1 MEPSVPDWGNFVA
14 TLMAAIAALAS
25 AVAAWKTWQTTKQL
39 TKIEKHRSIAELYD
53 QADKLICQIVTIP
66 GDSDSLRR
74 NYLVLNQLLKRS
86 RPLVSK
92 RLFGIIK
99 GVRDKAEHYTEL
111 DRQRRS
117 GCYDAQQLV
126 SPHDALRDEI
136 IGLRPRL
143 EAAYI
148 EAVSG

>member
-74 NYLVLNQLLKRS
+74 NYLS
-86 RPLVSK
+86 
-92 RLFGIIK
+92 
-99 GVRDKAEHYTEL
+99 
-111 DRQRRS
+111 
-117 GCYDAQQLV
+117 
-126 SPHDALRDEI
+126 
-136 IGLRPRL
+136 
-143 EAAYI
+143 
-148 EAVSG
+148 